1 MPDESSAGTA
11 QPAMTRA
18 CKLLFIPIVLLQAGF
33 FLFVSQHRL
42 IDGDE
47 GFYLLASRL
56 VMQHKAPYLDFFYT
70 QAPLLPYAYA
80 AWFKFTGISWFAAR
94 VFAALQT
101 AVLGGLIYEHVC
113 RETSKWVAGIAAVVL
128 FTSSSFI
135 FAWFP
140 IVKTF
145 PLAALFLFLAYVI
158 FVRRSQSSLG
168 WWIAAAGVL
177 FGLSVDTRSYVV
189 AVAPVF
195 LWWIFR
201 QNRMRWLVRLLW
213 FAGGF
218 AIGIIPSLILFFASP
233 DAFLFNNLGYHAM
246 RSKAGLIGL
255 WQDKVHV
262 LLATF
267 GGRFTGFQFSVL
279 TLTCVGFI
287 VLRRMKRD
295 ASLLAFVIAFALGLV
310 SILPTPASM
319 QYFSMIVPFLIV
331 AAVCSVSD
339 YVASMQSQREVRIAG
354 AVCVVLL
361 IGFIGFAVPTFR
373 HYLFTG
379 ENVPGIDGLA
389 DAPNW
394 TLQQVT
400 AVSQAIDQLASPGEK
415 VVSFWPGYIFASRAD
430 PYPGFEND
438 FGLAVARK
446 LSRERREKYH
456 VPSSAEIVDEFASHG
471 PRLVVIGNQGPA
483 SGGPKYS
490 AAVGVV
496 RTYGYTLVRIVGEAS
511 IYERPSTP

>member
-1 MPDESSAGTA
+1 MPDNPAAGTSR
-11 QPAMTRA
+11 QQMTRT

-33 FLFVSQHRL
+33 FLFVSQHRF

-47 GFYLLASRL
+47 GFYLLAARL

-80 AWFKFTGISWFAAR
+80 AWFRFTGVSWFAAR
-94 VFAALQT
+94 VFSALQT
-101 AVLGGLIYEHVC
+101 AVLGGIIYEHVC
-113 RETSKWVAGIAAVVL
+113 HETGKWMAGLAAVVL
-128 FTSSSFI
+128 LASSSFI

-158 FVRRSQSSLG
+158 FTRRSQSSSG

-195 LWWIFR
+195 VWWIFR
-201 QNRMRWLVRLLW
+201 HRRRWLVRLLL

-218 AIGIIPSLILFFASP
+218 TVGIIPSLILFFASP

-255 WQDKVHV
+255 WQDKVMV

-267 GGRFTGFQFSVL
+267 GGRFTGFQFSAL

-287 VLRRMKRD
+287 LLRRMKRD
-295 ASLLAFVIAFALGLV
+295 ASLLAFWIAFALGVV
-310 SILPTPASM
+310 SSLPTPASM
-319 QYFSMIVPFLIV
+319 QYFCLLVPFLIV
-331 AAVCSVSD
+331 AAVGSVSD
-339 YVASMQSQREVRIAG
+339 YFAGVQSQREMRIA
-354 AVCVVLL
+354 ATVCVVLL
-361 IGFIGFAVPTFR
+361 ISFVGFAVPNFCR
-373 HYLFTG
+373 YLFTG
-379 ENVPGIDGLA
+379 NRVPGIDGPP

-400 AVSQAIDQLASPGEK
+400 AVSKAIDQLASPGEK

-438 FGLAVARK
+438 FGLYVAAR
-446 LSRERREKYH
+446 LSRERREEYH
-456 VPSSAEIVDEFASHG
+456 LLAGADMLDEFASHG
-471 PRLVVIGNQGPA
+471 PRLVVIGNQGPV
-483 SGGPKYS
+483 SGGPERP
-490 AAVGVV
+490 AAVTMVH
-496 RTYGYTLVRIVGEAS
+496 THGYTLTRMVGETS
-511 IYERPSTP
+511 IYERSSTP

>member
-1 MPDESSAGTA
+1 
-11 QPAMTRA
+11 MTRT
-18 CKLLFIPIVLLQAGF
+18 CKLLFIPIFLLQAGF
-33 FLFVSQHRL
+33 LLFVSQHRFV
-42 IDGDE
+42 DGDE

-56 VMQHKAPYLDFFYT
+56 VLQHKAPYLDFFYT
-70 QAPLLPYAYA
+70 QAPLLPYVYA
-80 AWFKFTGISWFAAR
+80 GWLRFTGISWFAAR

-113 RETSKWVAGIAAVVL
+113 RETGKWMAGFSAVVL
-128 FTSSSFI
+128 FASSSFV

-145 PLAALFLFLAYVI
+145 PLATLFLFLAYVI
-158 FVRRSQSSLG
+158 FARRSQASSG
-168 WWIAAAGVL
+168 WWIAAAGL
-177 FGLSVDTRSYVV
+177 FFGLSVDTRSYLV

-195 LWWIFR
+195 LWWTFR
-201 QNRMRWLVRLLW
+201 QNRGHWLARLLW

-218 AIGIIPSLILFFASP
+218 TIGVLPSLILFFASP

-255 WQDKVHV
+255 WEDKAMV

-279 TLTCVGFI
+279 SLTCVGLI
-287 VLRRMKRD
+287 VFQRLRRD
-295 ASLLAFVIAFALGLV
+295 ASLLALAIAFALGLV

-319 QYFSMIVPFLIV
+319 QYFSMVVPFLIV

-339 YVASMQSQREVRIAG
+339 YLASLQSQREIRIAV

-361 IGFIGFAVPTFR
+361 VSFVGFAVPTFCQ
-373 HYLFTG
+373 YLFTG
-379 ENVPGIDGLA
+379 NRVPGIDGPP

-438 FGLAVARK
+438 FGLVVAKR

-456 VPSSAEIVDEFASHG
+456 LLAGDDMLDELASHG
-471 PRLVVIGNQGPA
+471 PRLVVIGNQGPV
-483 SGGPKYS
+483 SGGPEHP
-490 AAVGVV
+490 AAVTVV
-496 RTYGYTLVRIVGEAS
+496 HTHGYTLTRIVGETS
-511 IYERPSTP
+511 IYEYSPKP

>member
-1 MPDESSAGTA
+1 MPDKPAAGTP
-11 QPAMTRA
+11 PAMTRT
-18 CKLLFIPIVLLQAGF
+18 CKLLFIPIILLQAGF
-33 FLFVSQHRL
+33 FLIVSQHRF

-80 AWFKFTGISWFAAR
+80 AWFRLAGISWFAAR

-101 AVLGGLIYEHVC
+101 AVLGGLIYVHVC
-113 RETSKWVAGIAAVVL
+113 RETGKWIAGLVAAVL
-128 FTSSSFI
+128 FASSSFV
-135 FAWFP
+135 FAWYP

-158 FVRRSQSSLG
+158 FARRSQSSSG
-168 WWIAAAGVL
+168 WWIAAAGL
-177 FGLSVDTRSYVV
+177 FFGLSVDTRSYVV

-195 LWWIFR
+195 LWWIFHQKTVHR
-201 QNRMRWLVRLLW
+201 LARLLW

-246 RSKAGLIGL
+246 RSKAGLVGL
-255 WQDKVHV
+255 WQDKAMV

-287 VLRRMKRD
+287 LLRRMKRD
-295 ASLLAFVIAFALGLV
+295 ASLLAFWIALALGV
-310 SILPTPASM
+310 ISSLPTPASM
-319 QYFSMIVPFLIV
+319 QYFCMLVPFLIV

-339 YVASMQSQREVRIAG
+339 YLVSLESQREVGIAT
-354 AVCVVLL
+354 AVCVVAML
-361 IGFIGFAVPTFR
+361 GFVGFAVPTFQ

-379 ENVPGIDGLA
+379 DNVPGIEDSI
-389 DAPNW
+389 DATNW

-400 AVSQAIDQLASPGEK
+400 AVSRAIDQLASPGEK
-415 VVSFWPGYIFASRAD
+415 VVSFWPGYIFTSQAD

-438 FGLAVARK
+438 FGLVVARK
-446 LSRERREKYH
+446 LSREQREKYH
-456 VPSSAEIVDEFASHG
+456 IPSSAELVDEFASHG
-471 PRLVVIGNQGPA
+471 PRLVVIGNQGPV
-483 SGGPKYS
+483 SGGPKSS
-490 AAVGVV
+490 AAVAVV
-496 RTYGYTLVRIVGEAS
+496 RTYGYTLVRMVGETS
-511 IYERPSTP
+511 IYERSSAP

>member
-1 MPDESSAGTA
+1 MQAAVHPHLSSAGRLFPVRF
-11 QPAMTRA
+11 PAP
-18 CKLLFIPIVLLQAGF
+18 F
-33 FLFVSQHRL
+33 

-80 AWFKFTGISWFAAR
+80 AWFRFTGISWFAAR

-113 RETSKWVAGIAAVVL
+113 RETGKWIAGLAAVVL
-128 FTSSSFI
+128 FASSSFI

-158 FVRRSQSSLG
+158 FVRRSQSSSG

-255 WQDKVHV
+255 WQDKVMV

-287 VLRRMKRD
+287 VL
-295 ASLLAFVIAFALGLV
+295 
-310 SILPTPASM
+310 PAHEERC
-319 QYFSMIVPFLIV
+319 V
-331 AAVCSVSD
+331 AAGVCDRFRLGIGQHPSH
-339 YVASMQSQREVRIAG
+339 ACIH
-354 AVCVVLL
+354 AVL
-361 IGFIGFAVPTFR
+361 FHARAVPDCGR
-373 HYLFTG
+373 CLLG
-379 ENVPGIDGLA
+379 QRL
-389 DAPNW
+389 
-394 TLQQVT
+394 
-400 AVSQAIDQLASPGEK
+400 SCQLA
-415 VVSFWPGYIFASRAD
+415 I
-430 PYPGFEND
+430 
-438 FGLAVARK
+438 
-446 LSRERREKYH
+446 
-456 VPSSAEIVDEFASHG
+456 
-471 PRLVVIGNQGPA
+471 PA
-483 SGGPKYS
+483 
-490 AAVGVV
+490 
-496 RTYGYTLVRIVGEAS
+496 
-511 IYERPSTP
+511 

>member
-1 MPDESSAGTA
+1 
-11 QPAMTRA
+11 MTRTY
-18 CKLLFIPIVLLQAGF
+18 KLLIPIFFLQAGF
-33 FLFVSQHRL
+33 FLFVSQHRFV
-42 IDGDE
+42 DGDE

-56 VMQHKAPYLDFFYT
+56 VMQHKAPYLDFFYQ

-94 VFAALQT
+94 VFSTLQT
-101 AVLGGLIYEHVC
+101 AVLGCLIYEHVC
-113 RETSKWVAGIAAVVL
+113 RETCKWMAGITAVVL
-128 FTSSSFI
+128 FASSSLI

-140 IVKTF
+140 TVKTF

-158 FVRRSQSSLG
+158 FVRQSESSSG
-168 WWIAAAGVL
+168 WRIAAAGLL

-201 QNRMRWLVRLLW
+201 QNRRRWLDRLLW

-218 AIGIIPSLILFFASP
+218 TVGIIPSLILFFASP
-233 DAFLFNNLGYHAM
+233 DAYLFNNLGYHAM
-246 RSKAGLIGL
+246 RTNAGLIGL
-255 WQDKVHV
+255 WQDKVMV
-262 LLATF
+262 LLETF

-279 TLTCVGFI
+279 TLTCLGFI
-287 VLRRMKRD
+287 LLRRMKRE
-295 ASLLAFVIAFALGLV
+295 ASLLAFAIAFALGLV
-310 SILPTPASM
+310 SILPTPVLM
-319 QYFSMIVPFLIV
+319 QYFSMLVPFLIV

-339 YVASMQSQREVRIAG
+339 YLEGLQSRREMRITA

-361 IGFIGFAVPTFR
+361 VSFVGFAVPTFCQ
-373 HYLFTG
+373 YLFTG
-379 ENVPGIDGLA
+379 NRIPGIDGLA

-394 TLQQVT
+394 RLQQVI
-400 AVSQAIDQLASPGEK
+400 AVSHAIDQLASPGEK
-415 VVSFWPGYIFASRAD
+415 VVSFWPGYLFASHAD

-438 FGLAVARK
+438 FGLVIAER

-456 VPSSAEIVDEFASHG
+456 LLAGEDMLDVFAPHG
-471 PRLVVIGNQGPA
+471 SRLVVIGNQGPM

-490 AAVGVV
+490 AAVKIM
-496 RTYGYTLVRIVGEAS
+496 RTYGYSLVRTVGATG
-511 IYERPSTP
+511 IYESSSKP

>member
-1 MPDESSAGTA
+1 
-11 QPAMTRA
+11 MTRTY
-18 CKLLFIPIVLLQAGF
+18 KLLFIPIFLLQAGF
-33 FLFVSQHRL
+33 FLFVSQHRI

-80 AWFKFTGISWFAAR
+80 AWFKFMGISWFAAR
-94 VFAALQT
+94 VFCALQT
-101 AVLGGLIYEHVC
+101 AVLGGLIYAHVC
-113 RETSKWVAGIAAVVL
+113 RETGKWIAGITAVVL
-128 FTSSSFI
+128 FTSSSLI

-158 FVRRSQSSLG
+158 FVRRSQSSFG
-168 WWIAAAGVL
+168 WWIAMAGVL

-201 QNRMRWLVRLLW
+201 QNRTRWLDRLLW

-218 AIGIIPSLILFFASP
+218 TIGIIPSLILFFASP

-255 WQDKVHV
+255 WQDKVMV

-279 TLTCVGFI
+279 TLTSFGLI
-287 VLRRMKRD
+287 VFRRLRRD
-295 ASLLAFVIAFALGLV
+295 SSLMAFVIAFALGLV

-319 QYFSMIVPFLIV
+319 QYFSMLVPFLIV
-331 AAVCSVSD
+331 AAVCSASD
-339 YVASMQSQREVRIAG
+339 YLAGLQSQRQMRTAG
-354 AVCVVLL
+354 ALCVVLL
-361 IGFIGFAVPTFR
+361 VGFIGFAIPIFR
-373 HYLFTG
+373 HCLFTG
-379 ENVPGIDGLA
+379 ENIPGIEDSS

-400 AVSQAIDQLASPGEK
+400 TVSEAIDQLASPGEK
-415 VVSFWPGYIFASRAD
+415 VVSFWPGYIFASRAN

-438 FGLAVARK
+438 FGLYVAKR
-446 LSRERREKYH
+446 LSREKREKYH
-456 VPSSAEIVDEFASHG
+456 LLEGAEMIDDFADHK
-471 PRLVVIGNQGPA
+471 PRLVVIGNEGPA
-483 SGGPKYS
+483 SGGPSYS
-490 AAVGVV
+490 AAVKVV
-496 RTYGYTLVRIVGEAS
+496 RTYGYTLVRMVGETN
-511 IYERPSTP
+511 IYEYSSKP

>member
-1 MPDESSAGTA
+1 
-11 QPAMTRA
+11 MTRT
-18 CKLLFIPIVLLQAGF
+18 CKLLFIPIFLLQGGF

-80 AWFKFTGISWFAAR
+80 AWFRFAGISWFAAR

-101 AVLGGLIYEHVC
+101 AVLGGLIYAHVC
-113 RETSKWVAGIAAVVL
+113 RETGKWIAGLAAVIL
-128 FTSSSFI
+128 FASSSFI

-145 PLAALFLFLAYVI
+145 PLATLLLFVAYVI
-158 FVRRSQSSLG
+158 FVRRSQSSSG
-168 WWIAAAGVL
+168 WWIATAGVL

-189 AVAPVF
+189 AIAPVF

-201 QNRMRWLVRLLW
+201 QSRMRWLVRILW

-246 RSKAGLIGL
+246 RSDGGLIGL

-267 GGRFTGFQFSVL
+267 GGHFTGFQFTVL
-279 TLTCVGFI
+279 TLTCVGLI
-287 VLRRMKRD
+287 VFRRLRRD

-319 QYFSMIVPFLIV
+319 QYFSMVVPFLIV

-339 YVASMQSQREVRIAG
+339 YLAGVQSQREMRIAA

-361 IGFIGFAVPTFR
+361 ISFVGLAVPTFR

-379 ENVPGIDGLA
+379 ENVPGIEDST
-389 DAPNW
+389 DATNW

-400 AVSQAIDQLASPGEK
+400 AVSQAIDQFASPGEK
-415 VVSFWPGYIFASRAD
+415 VVSFWPGYIFATRAD

-438 FGLAVARK
+438 FGLAVAKR

-456 VPSSAEIVDEFASHG
+456 VPSSAEVVDEFASHG
-471 PRLVVIGNQGPA
+471 PQLVVIGNQGPA

-490 AAVGVV
+490 AAVSVV
-496 RTYGYTLVRIVGEAS
+496 RTYGYTLVRMVGETS
-511 IYERPSTP
+511 IYGYSSKP

>member
-1 MPDESSAGTA
+1 MPRT
-11 QPAMTRA
+11 
-18 CKLLFIPIVLLQAGF
+18 CKLLFVPIFLLQAGF
-33 FLFVSQHRL
+33 FLFVSQHRF

-80 AWFKFTGISWFAAR
+80 AWFRLAGISWFAAR
-94 VFAALQT
+94 AFCALQT
-101 AVLGGLIYEHVC
+101 AVLGGLLYEHVC
-113 RETSKWVAGIAAVVL
+113 RETGKWIAGVAAVVL
-128 FTSSSFI
+128 FASSSFI

-145 PLAALFLFLAYVI
+145 PLATLFLFLAYVI
-158 FVRRSQSSLG
+158 FVRQSQSAPG

-195 LWWIFR
+195 LWWLFC
-201 QNRMRWLVRLLW
+201 QNRQRWLPRILW
-213 FAGGF
+213 FAGGSVV
-218 AIGIIPSLILFFASP
+218 GITPSLILFFASP

-255 WQDKVHV
+255 WEDKVMV

-279 TLTCVGFI
+279 TLTCFGFI

-295 ASLLAFVIAFALGLV
+295 ASLLAFWIAFALGVV
-310 SILPTPASM
+310 SSLPTPASM
-319 QYFSMIVPFLIV
+319 QYFCMLVPFLIV
-331 AAVCSVSD
+331 AAVCSASD
-339 YVASMQSQREVRIAG
+339 YLAGLQSQREMRIAA
-354 AVCVVLL
+354 AVCVILL
-361 IGFIGFAVPTFR
+361 VSFVGFAVPTYR

-379 ENVPGIDGLA
+379 ENVPGIEDSI

-400 AVSQAIDQLASPGEK
+400 AVSHAIDEFASPGEK

-430 PYPGFEND
+430 AYPGFEND
-438 FGLAVARK
+438 FGLVVARK
-446 LSRERREKYH
+446 LSREKREQYH

-471 PRLVVIGNQGPA
+471 PRLVVIGNQGPV

-490 AAVGVV
+490 SAVGVV
-496 RTYGYTLVRIVGEAS
+496 RTYGYALVRMVGETS
-511 IYERPSTP
+511 IYERSSTP

>member
-1 MPDESSAGTA
+1 
-11 QPAMTRA
+11 MTRTH
-18 CKLLFIPIVLLQAGF
+18 KLLIPIFLLQAGF
-33 FLFVSQHRL
+33 FLFVSQHRFV
-42 IDGDE
+42 DGDE

-56 VMQHKAPYLDFFYT
+56 VMQHKAPYLDFFYQ

-94 VFAALQT
+94 VFPTLQT
-101 AVLGGLIYEHVC
+101 AVLGCLIYEHVC
-113 RETSKWVAGIAAVVL
+113 RETCKWIAGIAAVVL
-128 FTSSSFI
+128 FTSSSLV
-135 FAWFP
+135 FAYFP

-158 FVRRSQSSLG
+158 FARRSQSSSG
-168 WWIAAAGVL
+168 WWIAAAGLL

-195 LWWIFR
+195 LWWMFR
-201 QNRMRWLVRLLW
+201 RDRTRWMVRLLW

-218 AIGIIPSLILFFASP
+218 TVGTIPSLILFFASP

-246 RSKAGLIGL
+246 RSSAGLIGL

-279 TLTCVGFI
+279 TLTCLGF
-287 VLRRMKRD
+287 VLLRRMKRE
-295 ASLLAFVIAFALGLV
+295 ASLLACAIALALGLV
-310 SILPTPASM
+310 SILPTPLLM
-319 QYFSMIVPFLIV
+319 QYFCMLVPFLIV

-339 YVASMQSQREVRIAG
+339 YLAGLHSQRAMRIAA

-361 IGFIGFAVPTFR
+361 VSYVGFAVPAFCQ
-373 HYLFTG
+373 YLFTG
-379 ENVPGIDGLA
+379 NRIPGIDGPP

-394 TLQQVT
+394 RLQQVT

-415 VVSFWPGYIFASRAD
+415 VVSFWPGYIFASHAD

-438 FGLAVARK
+438 FGLVIAER
-446 LSRERREKYH
+446 LSRERQEKYH
-456 VPSSAEIVDEFASHG
+456 LLAGEDMLDGFAPHG
-471 PRLVVIGNQGPA
+471 SRLVVIGNQGPM

-490 AAVGVV
+490 AAVGMV
-496 RTYGYTLVRIVGEAS
+496 RTYGYRLVRVVGGTS
-511 IYERPSTP
+511 IYESSSRP

>member
-1 MPDESSAGTA
+1 MPDK
-11 QPAMTRA
+11 PAVRPQMTRT
-18 CKLLFIPIVLLQAGF
+18 CKLLFIPVILLQAGY
-33 FLFVSQHRL
+33 FLFVSQHRF

-56 VMQHKAPYLDFFYT
+56 VMQHRAPYLDFFYT

-80 AWFKFTGISWFAAR
+80 AWFRVTGVSWFAAR

-101 AVLGGLIYEHVC
+101 AVLGGLIYQHVC
-113 RETSKWVAGIAAVVL
+113 RETGKWLAGLAAVLL
-128 FTSSSFI
+128 FASSSFV
-135 FAWFP
+135 FAWYP

-145 PLAALFLFLAYVI
+145 PLAALFLFLAYII
-158 FVRRSQSSLG
+158 FVRQSPSG
-168 WWIAAAGVL
+168 WWIATAGVL

-195 LWWIFR
+195 LWWICR
-201 QNRMRWLVRLLW
+201 QSRMRWLVRLCW

-218 AIGIIPSLILFFASP
+218 IIGIIPSLILFFASP

-255 WQDKVHV
+255 WQDKLMV

-279 TLTCVGFI
+279 ILTCVGFI
-287 VLRRMKRD
+287 LLRRMTRD
-295 ASLLAFVIAFALGLV
+295 ASLLAFWIALALGV
-310 SILPTPASM
+310 ISSLPTPASM
-319 QYFSMIVPFLIV
+319 QYFCMLVPFLIV

-339 YVASMQSQREVRIAG
+339 FLASLQSQREARIAG
-354 AVCVVLL
+354 TVCVVLL
-361 IGFIGFAVPTFR
+361 IGFVGFGIPTFR

-379 ENVPGIDGLA
+379 DNVPGIEDSI

-400 AVSQAIDQLASPGEK
+400 AVSKAIDQLAAPGEK
-415 VVSFWPGYIFASRAD
+415 VASFWPGYILTSHAD
-430 PYPGFEND
+430 PYPGLESD
-438 FGLAVARK
+438 FGLVVARK
-446 LSRERREKYH
+446 LSREKREKYH
-456 VPSSAEIVDEFASHG
+456 IPDSAELVDEFASHG

-483 SGGPKYS
+483 SGGPRYS

-496 RTYGYTLVRIVGEAS
+496 RTYGYTLVRMVGETS
-511 IYERPSTP
+511 IYEYSSKP